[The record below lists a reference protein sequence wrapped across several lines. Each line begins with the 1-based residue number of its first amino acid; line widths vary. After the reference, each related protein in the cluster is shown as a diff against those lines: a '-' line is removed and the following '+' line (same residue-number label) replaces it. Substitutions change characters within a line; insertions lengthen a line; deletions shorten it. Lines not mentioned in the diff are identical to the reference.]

1 MIDSPATLLR
11 QILPEEAVEAVE
23 KERVLLERVR
33 SLAETFEPG
42 GQHAIR
48 VGDLLTHLDDMF
60 LLVVVGEVKAGK
72 SAFINALLGADICP
86 EGPTPLTD
94 RVHVLAYGENES
106 ETAVDAH
113 IIRRTFPVDSLERMN
128 VVDTPGTNAPLM
140 RHQEIT
146 ENFLPRADIVFFAT
160 SIDCPLTHTEI
171 ELLKEIRQRWR
182 KEVACVLAKIDMHPV
197 EDRLVVLEYLQD
209 SFREH
214 LGFNPPVFPISSH
227 QAREA
232 RAAGD
237 EMLFGESGL
246 PEVERYIV
254 ENLSE
259 SQRILLKLKSPLG
272 TSLDVLDHIDSASAG
287 RLLVLERDFAG
298 WKALEEQINFA
309 STSLVE
315 RAERHFTPVAVAF
328 ENLEARG
335 RHYLRDAFRLSNLR
349 LLGDSKRFA
358 EQFMQEVVR
367 DAAHEIETKVQ
378 AAVAWLGAETEA
390 LWERSVTFFK
400 KNVAA
405 EKYEGAIVTGDSLEL
420 DRARKETLD
429 GIVES
434 ARRQWEGWSAEA
446 ESKRIHSLAS
456 RSLARLLKTEALAAG
471 LGATVAATLGA
482 SVLGI
487 VGIPLAAGV
496 ALGGFFILPARR
508 QKAVES
514 FEDGVRKTR
523 QATLGALREA
533 VSTEAQRSTSAV
545 LDAFAPFGDFYESRL
560 DSLQSVRAEA
570 EELKSELR
578 RFQASFE

>member
-1 MIDSPATLLR
+1 MLR

-23 KERVLLERVR
+23 RERVLLERVR
-33 SLAETFEPG
+33 ALAETFEPD

-48 VGDLLTHLDDMF
+48 IGELLTHLDDMF
-60 LLVVVGEVKAGK
+60 LLVVVGEVKSGK
-72 SAFINALLGADICP
+72 SAFINALLDADICP

-94 RVHVLAYGENES
+94 RVHVLAYGEEES
-106 ETAVDAH
+106 ETALDAH
-113 IIRRTFPVDSLERMN
+113 IIRRTFPVDSLEHMN

-146 ENFLPRADIVFFAT
+146 ENFLPRADIVFFVT

-197 EDRLVVLEYLQD
+197 EDRQVVLEYLQS

-214 LGFNPPVFPISSH
+214 LGFNPPVFPVSAH

-237 EMLFGESGL
+237 EILLAKSGF
-246 PEVERYIV
+246 PEVEKYIV
-254 ENLSE
+254 ENLSD
-259 SQRILLKLKSPLG
+259 SRRVLLKLKSPLG
-272 TSLDVLDHIDSASAG
+272 PSLDVLDHIDSASAG
-287 RLLVLERDFAG
+287 RLAVLERDFAG
-298 WKALEEQINFA
+298 WKALQEQINFA

-315 RAERHFTPVAVAF
+315 RAERHFTPIAVAF

-335 RHYLRDAFRLSNLR
+335 RHYLRDMFRLSNLR

-358 EQFMQEVVR
+358 EEFMAEVVR
-367 DAAHEIETKVQ
+367 DAAQEIETKVQ
-378 AAVAWLGAETEA
+378 AAVAWLGTETGA
-390 LWERSVTFFK
+390 LWERSVAFFK
-400 KNVAA
+400 ENVAA
-405 EKYEGAIVTGDSLEL
+405 EKYEGEIVKGDSLEF
-420 DRARKETLD
+420 DRTRRELLD

-434 ARRQWEGWSAEA
+434 TRRQWEGWNAEA

-456 RSLARLLKTEALAAG
+456 RSLARLLKTEAVAAG

-482 SVLGI
+482 TVLGI
-487 VGIPLAAGV
+487 VGLALAACV

-508 QKAVES
+508 LKAVES
-514 FEDGVRKTR
+514 FEDGLRKTR
-523 QATLGALREA
+523 HATLAALREA
-533 VSTEAQRSTSAV
+533 VSAEAERSTGAI
-545 LDAFAPFGDFYESRL
+545 LDAFAPFGDFYENRL
-560 DSLQSVRAEA
+560 DSLQSVRGEA
-570 EELKSELR
+570 GELKSELR